1 MSSPAADLA
10 ERLARDAE
18 AVCRHY
24 LPNGRR
30 AGRYWLVGDVA
41 GTPGRSLYVR
51 LAGPAAGTGTGSAG
65 KWTDAH
71 TGEHGDLLDLIAA
84 NRRLTCLRDTLD
96 EARDFL
102 RLPRPEVQADRQPV
116 PVGSRAAIRRLWAM
130 GKPLPGTIAETYLR
144 QRGITAP
151 LIDVPLRC
159 HPRCYYRDDDGD
171 TSQTWPA
178 LLAAVTNAD
187 GAITGVH
194 RTWLDPAG
202 GKAAVVTPRR
212 AMGSLIGNGVRFG
225 RPHDI
230 VAIGEGLE
238 TMLSLLSV
246 FPNMPMVAA
255 LSTAHLGAFDPSPG
269 LRRLYIAAD
278 RDEAGDL
285 AACRLS
291 TRAASMGIEVI
302 RLLPTRGDFN
312 DDIRAFGADAMRATL
327 RPQLAPEDVDRLISC
342 PTAATR

>member
-1 MSSPAADLA
+1 MSNPAADLA
-10 ERLARDAE
+10 QRLARDAE

-51 LAGPAAGTGTGSAG
+51 LAGSVDGAGSAG

-84 NRRLTCLRDTLD
+84 NRHLTCLRDTLD

-102 RLPRPEVQADRQPV
+102 RLPRREVQPERQPV
-116 PVGSRAAIRRLWAM
+116 PFGSSVAARRLWAI
-130 GKPLPGTIAETYLR
+130 GKPLLGTIAEAYLR
-144 QRGITAP
+144 ERGITAA
-151 LIDVPLRC
+151 LIDVPLQF
-159 HPRCYYRDDDGD
+159 HPRCYYRDDDGAN
-171 TSQTWPA
+171 SQTWPT
-178 LLAAVTNAD
+178 LLAAVTDAD

-202 GKAAVVTPRR
+202 GKAPVATPRR
-212 AMGSLIGNGVRFG
+212 AMGALLGNGVRFG
-225 RPHDI
+225 RAGDI
-230 VAIGEGLE
+230 VAVGEGLE
-238 TMLSLLSV
+238 TTLSLRSV
-246 FPNMPMVAA
+246 FPNLPMVAA
-255 LSTAHLGAFDPSPG
+255 LSTAHLGAFNPPAG

-278 RDEAGDL
+278 RDDAGEL
-285 AACRLS
+285 AAGRLS
-291 TRAASMGIEVI
+291 ARAEAMGIEAI

-312 DDIRAFGADAMRATL
+312 DDLRAFGADAMRATL

-342 PTAATR
+342 AATAPR

>member
-10 ERLARDAE
+10 QRLARDAE

-51 LAGPAAGTGTGSAG
+51 LSGPANDAGAGSAG

-84 NRRLTCLRDTLD
+84 NRRLASLRDTLD

-102 RLPRPEVQADRQPV
+102 RMPRPEVKPDRQPV
-116 PVGSRAAIRRLWAM
+116 PVGSPAAARRLWAM
-130 GKPLPGTIAETYLR
+130 GKPLPGTIAETYIR
-144 QRGITAP
+144 KRGITAP
-151 LIDVPLRC
+151 LIDVPLRF
-159 HPRCYYRDDDGD
+159 HPRCYYRDDGGTD
-171 TSQTWPA
+171 QTWPA
-178 LLAAVTNAD
+178 LLAAVTDAD

-202 GKAAVVTPRR
+202 GKAPVATPRR
-212 AMGSLIGNGVRFG
+212 AMGSLLGNGVRFG
-225 RPHDI
+225 RAEEI
-230 VAIGEGLE
+230 VAVGEGLE
-238 TMLSLLSV
+238 TILSLRCVL
-246 FPNMPMVAA
+246 PNLPMVAA

-269 LRRLYIAAD
+269 LCRLYIAVD
-278 RDEAGDL
+278 RDEAGKL
-285 AACRLS
+285 AADRLS
-291 TRAASMGIEVI
+291 ARAEARGIEAI
-302 RLLPTRGDFN
+302 QLQPTRGDFN
-312 DDIRAFGADAMRATL
+312 DDIREFGADAMRTAL
-327 RPQLAPEDVDRLISC
+327 RPQLAPEDVTRLIVL
-342 PTAATR
+342 

>member
-1 MSSPAADLA
+1 MSSSAADLSR
-10 ERLARDAE
+10 RLALNAE

-51 LAGPAAGTGTGSAG
+51 LTGPAAGTGTGSAG

-102 RLPRPEVQADRQPV
+102 RLPRPDVQPERQPV
-116 PVGSRAAIRRLWAM
+116 PVGSPAAARRLWAM
-130 GKPLPGTIAETYLR
+130 GKPLPGTIAEAYLR

-151 LIDVPLRC
+151 LIDVPLRF

-171 TSQTWPA
+171 NSRTWPA
-178 LLAAVTNAD
+178 LLTAVTDAD

-194 RTWLDPAG
+194 RTWLNPAG
-202 GKAAVVTPRR
+202 GKAPVATQRR
-212 AMGSLIGNGVRFG
+212 AMGSLLGNGVRFG
-225 RPHDI
+225 RPNDI
-230 VAIGEGLE
+230 VAVGEGLE
-238 TMLSLLSV
+238 TTLSLRSV
-246 FPNMPMVAA
+246 LPNLPMVAA

-278 RDEAGDL
+278 GDDAGEI
-285 AACRLS
+285 AAARLS
-291 TRAASMGIEVI
+291 TRAEAMGIEAI

-312 DDIRAFGADAMRATL
+312 DDLRAVGAEAMRAAL
-327 RPQLAPEDVDRLISC
+327 RPQLAPEDVDRLITC
-342 PTAATR
+342 PAAAN

>member
-10 ERLARDAE
+10 ERLACDAE

-51 LAGPAAGTGTGSAG
+51 LSGPANVAGAGSAG

-102 RLPRPEVQADRQPV
+102 RMPRPEVKTDRQPV
-116 PVGSRAAIRRLWAM
+116 PVGSPAAARRLWAM
-130 GKPLPGTIAETYLR
+130 GKPLPGTIAETYIR

-151 LIDVPLRC
+151 LVDVPLRF
-159 HPRCYYRDDDGD
+159 HSRCYYRDDDGD
-171 TSQTWPA
+171 NSQTWPA
-178 LLAAVTNAD
+178 LLAAVTDAE

-194 RTWLDPAG
+194 RTWLNPTG
-202 GKAAVVTPRR
+202 GKAPVASARR
-212 AMGSLIGNGVRFG
+212 AMGSLLGNGVRFG
-225 RPHDI
+225 RADVI
-230 VAIGEGLE
+230 IAIGEGLE
-238 TMLSLLSV
+238 TMLSLRSV
-246 FPNMPMVAA
+246 FPTLPMVAA
-255 LSTAHLGAFDPSPG
+255 LSTAHLGAFDPPAG
-269 LRRLYIAAD
+269 LRRIYLAAD
-278 RDEAGDL
+278 RDNAGDH
-285 AACRLS
+285 AAGRLGA
-291 TRAASMGIEVI
+291 RAEAMGIEAI

-312 DDIRAFGADAMRATL
+312 DDIRAFGADAMRTAL
-327 RPQLAPEDVDRLISC
+327 RPQLAPEDVDRLIVL
-342 PTAATR
+342 